1 MERLPVIKQV
11 KAHAPHT
18 LEVTWRN
25 GKSAQLD
32 LAATVKQPAYRNLED
47 DCLFAQV
54 QVGDWGHSVVWPG
67 DIALGADSL
76 WRLTLLAQGRTDTV
90 AFMDWRMRHGL
101 SLTAAADALGI
112 SRRMV
117 AYYASGDR
125 TVPKT
130 VLLACRG
137 WEASHAA

>member
-11 KAHAPHT
+11 KAHAPRT
-18 LEVTWRN
+18 LEVTWHN
-25 GKSAQLD
+25 GKSARLN
-32 LAATVKQPAYRNLED
+32 LATIVKQPAYRDLED
-47 DCLFAQV
+47 DHLFAQV

-67 DIALGADSL
+67 DIALGADGL

-101 SLTAAADALGI
+101 SLTAAAEALGI